1 MLLIMFNL
9 MCGGVY
15 LILFTLKG
23 YGIKSKILTGFFWVV
38 LIVHYLEVLGEAGR
52 VSSNALFNVFF
63 MFFYVAVMVL
73 VTFGIGRL
81 IGRCIKK
88 AVQ

>member
-1 MLLIMFNL
+1 
-9 MCGGVY
+9 MCGGIY

-38 LIVHYLEVLGEAGR
+38 VVIHYLEVLGEAGR
-52 VSSNALFNVFF
+52 VSGNTLFNTLF
-63 MFFYVAVMVL
+63 MLFYVGVIVL

-81 IGRCIKK
+81 IGKSIKK
-88 AVQ
+88 AN